1 MLQAIDP
8 FQLPSLPLSQA
19 ADLPEAPSIYFV
31 LDGDKILYIGRSVK
45 LRQRWDFSRSH
56 HVLPRLFERT
66 KMRVAWLECSDPGL
80 MGDVEMALINH
91 FEPPLNIRRQS
102 KLTEKDSVQVSVIM
116 PKELKERLQ
125 EFAKPKRWSLSQAGL
140 VLIEEALDRAE
151 AEAKGKGER

>member
-1 MLQAIDP
+1 
-8 FQLPSLPLSQA
+8 
-19 ADLPEAPSIYFV
+19 
-31 LDGDKILYIGRSVK
+31 
-45 LRQRWDFSRSH
+45 
-56 HVLPRLFERT
+56 
-66 KMRVAWLECSDPGL
+66 MRVAWLECSDPGL